1 MTENEVTREILGN
14 VPIWLVWV
22 FYVLAFGACS
32 GAAIAL
38 VRRSRARHLAQPP
51 AEAPLSPQMRLRAIA
66 GYLVF
71 HEQLRRDRFAGIAH
85 LLTVYGFVVLIL
97 GTTIVFLEHQ
107 TPLHFFFGTFYR
119 LASLVI
125 DLGGLVFIVGLL
137 MFLWRRHISR
147 ADQLLQ
153 TWWMASLAWLLL
165 VIAVSGFFLEGARI
179 ATAMPDFERW
189 SAIGY
194 ALALILHAAGFSAQ
208 DALVWH
214 RLLWGFHAFVCVL
227 FFALIPWPFFAH
239 IVYGAASW
247 SARSRRPLAQLR
259 TPRLMET
266 PSGAIDVQALDW
278 NDLLHADACTTCGR
292 CNTACPATAS
302 NKPLR
307 PREIVLGIR
316 EALTDCDG
324 VPSGGDLPARF
335 DPDALWSCT
344 TCGAC
349 NEVCPVGID
358 VYGKIVELRR
368 ARVEQGEIPDQA
380 EAVFE
385 STANTFN
392 PFGKDNSQRLAWAHG
407 LKPPVAE
414 PDEEIELLYWIGC
427 AGSFDPDGQSVSRAM
442 IAILDR
448 LGIRYR
454 ILGCRERC
462 TGEPARRI
470 GEEGLFQQCARENI
484 ATLSGH
490 AVKTVLTHCPHCFN
504 TMKNEYPE
512 FGASFS
518 VEHHSQSLARMHA
531 EGKLEGIE
539 GLESATY
546 HDPCY
551 LGRGNG
557 VTQEPRAV
565 IKGMTDAYVEMPR
578 HGRESFCCGAGGG
591 SLWLDIAG
599 SDRIE
604 NIRAREAAET
614 GAKAVITGC
623 PFCKIMLEAGR
634 QSLGDQDTL
643 VVKDLAEFVAERLP
657 TMADPSS

>member
-1 MTENEVTREILGN
+1 MNESEVTRQILGN
-14 VPIWLVWV
+14 VPSGLVWM
-22 FYVLAFGACS
+22 FYVLALGTCA
-32 GAAIAL
+32 GAAVAL
-38 VRRSRARHLAQPP
+38 VRRSRGRHRARRRAEQPP
-51 AEAPLSPQMRLRAIA
+51 PLHVRLKSIA
-66 GYLVF
+66 GYLIF
-71 HEQLRRDRFAGIAH
+71 HKQLRRDRFAGIAH
-85 LLTVYGFVVLIL
+85 LLTVYGFIIL
-97 GTTIVFLEHQ
+97 FVGTSIVFLEHQ
-107 TPLHFFFGTFYR
+107 TPLHFFFGRFYR

-137 MFLWRRHISR
+137 MFLWRRHVSR
-147 ADQLLQ
+147 AEQLLQ
-153 TWWMASLAWLLL
+153 AWWVASLAWLLL
-165 VIAVSGFFLEGARI
+165 IISASGFLLEGARI
-179 ATAMPDFERW
+179 ATTMPEFERW

-194 ALALILHAAGFSAQ
+194 ALALTLHTAGFSGQ

-214 RLLWGFHAFVCVL
+214 RLLWGFHAVVCVL

-239 IVYGAASW
+239 MVYGAASW

-259 TPRLMET
+259 TPCLTET
-266 PSGAIDVQALDW
+266 PPGAANLQALDW
-278 NDLLHADACTTCGR
+278 DDLLHADACTTCGR
-292 CNTACPATAS
+292 CNAVCPATAS
-302 NKPLR
+302 NKPLQ

-316 EALTDCDG
+316 EALVDSGG
-324 VPSGGDLPARF
+324 VPDSSDLPERF
-335 DPDALWSCT
+335 DSNTLWSCT

-358 VYGKIVELRR
+358 VYGKIIELRR
-368 ARVEQGEIPDQA
+368 ARVEQGDIPDQA

-385 STANTFN
+385 STASAFN
-392 PFGKDNSQRLAWAHG
+392 PFGKDNSLRLAWAKG

-414 PDEEIELLYWIGC
+414 PAEEVELLYWIGC

-442 IAILDR
+442 ISILDR

-484 ATLSGH
+484 ALLSGH
-490 AVKTVLTHCPHCFN
+490 GVKTVLTHCPHCFN
-504 TMKNEYPE
+504 TMKNEYPG

-518 VEHHSQSLARMHA
+518 VEHHTQFLARMLA
-531 EGKLEGIE
+531 EGKLEGID
-539 GLESATY
+539 GLEAVTY

-557 VTQEPRAV
+557 KTEAARTV
-565 IKGMTDAYVEMPR
+565 IKEMTNAYVEMPR

-591 SLWLDIAG
+591 SLWLDIGG

-604 NIRAREAAET
+604 NIRAREAEDT
-614 GAKAVITGC
+614 GARTVVTGC
-623 PFCKIMLEAGR
+623 PFCKIMLETGR
-634 QSLGDQDTL
+634 EALSDQSAL
-643 VVKDLAEFVAERLP
+643 VVKDLAEVVAERLP
-657 TMADPSS
+657 TTDGPS